1 LAIVVDITQVLQ
13 VHREHTDRVAMILIQ
28 GRTPGVENP
37 TAIMGTDKIDIVM
50 KMMTTIKS
58 VMIVNMQ
65 DLRCAMSVMLH
76 HRDANMIVITTMRIM
91 ANHSSKKLFKL
102 LLTVPTTMKST
113 QGIQMTTGNTDLKT
127 FEQEESNMLSQ
138 MEMQVIVRKNKGTN
152 LGMLN
157 NITNTG
163 NK

>member
-1 LAIVVDITQVLQ
+1 MIHLQ
-13 VHREHTDRVAMILIQ
+13 GQ
-28 GRTPGVENP
+28 TPGAENP
-37 TAIMGTDKIDIVM
+37 TAIMGTTKIDIVM
-50 KMMTTIKS
+50 EMMRTIKNTI
-58 VMIVNMQ
+58 IVNMQ
-65 DLRCAMSVMLH
+65 DLLCAMSMMPH
-76 HRDANMIVITTMRIM
+76 HRDVNKTDITAMKIL

-113 QGIQMTTGNTDLKT
+113 QGIQMTTGNTDLQT

-157 NITNTG
+157 NITNIG

>member
-1 LAIVVDITQVLQ
+1 
-13 VHREHTDRVAMILIQ
+13 M
-28 GRTPGVENP
+28 ENP
-37 TAIMGTDKIDIVM
+37 TAIMGTVKIDIVM
-50 KMMTTIKS
+50 KMIRTIKNAI
-58 VMIVNMQ
+58 IVNTQ
-65 DLRCAMSVMLH
+65 DLLCAMSMMLR
-76 HRDANMIVITTMRIM
+76 HRDVNKTDITAMKIL

-113 QGIQMTTGNTDLKT
+113 QGIQMTTGNTVLQT